1 METSTISQ
9 FKCNPNPYVGLVWH
23 QGCDALLKARRHDR
37 GLAKDTIHQQ
47 IPTLRLIFL
56 LQEMKRMAE
65 IALPDTVINFTPVC
79 SRMGA
84 SAPSPKPPSAF
95 QSPPGGSSG
104 GFGPNSSGFGGG
116 HGGNGGIFGGGGSLG
131 YGNGAAGAHS
141 CPRTS
146 SPLKRTSGGQQKLSS
161 TKTSHQG
168 QDQGFSF
175 DNLGENTKLVMAGLF
190 AESLRL
196 STRNA
201 ERQR

>member
-1 METSTISQ
+1 
-9 FKCNPNPYVGLVWH
+9 
-23 QGCDALLKARRHDR
+23 
-37 GLAKDTIHQQ
+37 
-47 IPTLRLIFL
+47 
-56 LQEMKRMAE
+56 
-65 IALPDTVINFTPVC
+65 
-79 SRMGA
+79 MGA